1 MPGHLSNVPAI
12 IRQSINATL
21 LQGSSCRTPDPLIS
35 LIASEK
41 PEKSYLLCYRR
52 GKGRKKPS

>member
-1 MPGHLSNVPAI
+1 MFPLLF
-12 IRQSINATL
+12 RQSINATL
-21 LQGSSCRTPDPLIS
+21 LQGSSCRIPDPLIS